1 MSGLTSPD
9 LEILFRITA
18 AAHAAVLQASSSPH
32 RADVVAMGADGSPTE
47 ELDRVAEAEI
57 LSVLDREAVDW
68 DFLSEEIGHVRR
80 GGDRT
85 LVVDPIDGT
94 TNALRG
100 LPFAAISLALGREH
114 LDGIETGVV
123 YDLYRGTTYWATRG
137 GGAFCDGRQIHVR
150 PWNPKT
156 ELLFANLGRYASDRT
171 VEMSRQARRI
181 RALGC
186 ASLEIAKVAQGT
198 ADGYIFENLPASRNL
213 RATDIAAGYRILVE
227 AGGGISDFEGR
238 PIGPFPLTVQERT
251 SVLAWG
257 DVEFLKAR
265 APRGPP

>member
-9 LEILFRITA
+9 LEIMFRITA
-18 AAHAAVLQASSSPH
+18 AAHTAVIQASSSPH

-57 LSVLDREAVDW
+57 LSVLDREGVDW

-80 GGDRT
+80 GGVRT

-100 LPFAAISLALGREH
+100 LPFASISLALGRDN
-114 LDGIETGVV
+114 LDGIDAGVV
-123 YDLYRGTTYWATRG
+123 YDFYRGTTYWAIRG
-137 GGAFCDGRQIHVR
+137 GGAYCDGRQIHVR
-150 PWNPKT
+150 PWNSKS
-156 ELLFANLGRYASDRT
+156 EILFANLGRYATDRT
-171 VEMSRQARRI
+171 VEMARQARRI

-186 ASLEIAKVAQGT
+186 ASLEIVKVAQGT
-198 ADGYIFENLPASRNL
+198 ADGYIFENAPASRNL
-213 RATDIAAGYRILVE
+213 RATDIAGGYRILVE
-227 AGGGISDFEGR
+227 AGGGISDFEGH
-238 PIGPFPLTVQERT
+238 PIGTFPLTVQERT

-257 DVEFLKAR
+257 DVEFLKAH